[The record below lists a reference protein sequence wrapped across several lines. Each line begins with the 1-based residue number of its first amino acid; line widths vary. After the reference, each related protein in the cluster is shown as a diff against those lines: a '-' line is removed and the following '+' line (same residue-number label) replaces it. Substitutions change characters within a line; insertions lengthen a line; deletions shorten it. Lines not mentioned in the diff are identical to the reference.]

1 MRPKILAFFITIA
14 LGLAGGAHAGAGPRP
29 DQKSLPAEF
38 RPDSHPYPAI
48 RGWMATKD
56 GAVVGLLL
64 SLVREYNRGL
74 NVEEVLTIVDAVLA
88 AHFRHD
94 LDPLLVASVIAAE
107 SSFNLRARSH
117 CGAEGLMQLTP
128 GLQPWVGVS
137 DPYDI
142 RQNVAGGCRYL
153 DALKKRFGRLDLALA
168 AYNAGPARVA
178 RLGRVPRI
186 RETVRYLR
194 RIEALHTRLIVE
206 ARRLGTDL
214 ERSVTFLPFSPA

>member
-1 MRPKILAFFITIA
+1 MRPKILAFSITIA
-14 LGLAGGAHAGAGPRP
+14 LGIAVGAHAGAGP
-29 DQKSLPAEF
+29 LPSTPAA
-38 RPDSHPYPAI
+38 PVKVKPAPHPYPAI
-48 RGWMATKD
+48 AGWMATKD
-56 GAVVGLLL
+56 GVVVGLLL
-64 SLVREYNRGL
+64 SLVRKYNRGL
-74 NVEEVLTIVDAVLA
+74 NAEEVLTIVDAVLA

-94 LDPLLVASVIAAE
+94 LDPLLVASIIAAE

-168 AYNAGPARVA
+168 AYNAGPTRVA

-194 RIEALHTRLIVE
+194 RIEALHTRLVLE
-206 ARRLGTDL
+206 ARRLEIDG
-214 ERSVTFLPFSPA
+214 ERSVTLPPFSPA